1 MKISSL
7 LPPIDKEI
15 FPKVR
20 KKINTGME
28 SSQQCRRQSANY
40 AINNSEQSS
49 GILCSDGVNCDFH
62 IDLINKL
69 YYLIIKLMMANL

>member
-1 MKISSL
+1 
-7 LPPIDKEI
+7 
-15 FPKVR
+15 
-20 KKINTGME
+20 ME